1 MSCCPKYTTEKQMWI
16 NLLLQIDFNVQYAYY
31 NGPKTL
37 IHMKA
42 VVSNFLLLL
51 MLIPPYLASLS
62 GNYNLSFCMDADV
75 MRSHSKIRL
84 CLS

>member
-1 MSCCPKYTTEKQMWI
+1 MWI

-51 MLIPPYLASLS
+51 MLVPPYLASLS
-62 GNYNLSFCMDADV
+62 GNNFFKWKQFVILYGCRRHAKS
-75 MRSHSKIRL
+75 
-84 CLS
+84 